1 MTEANSDSTL
11 ILPALLFDG
20 TGSSAKTDQAVLI
33 ADGAISAVGD
43 SGRIVASAPPSSET
57 IELGSACLTPGLI
70 DGHTHLS
77 LAGDDRDYIGQFAD
91 SDEVMV
97 LTGAMNMCKHLAA
110 GITSIREHGA
120 RNMVGF
126 ALKEGWSRG
135 YIPGPTMLVSGRP
148 LTCTGGHFHMC
159 NEVADGEAE
168 IRKSVRRL
176 VHDGA
181 DYIKIMASGGGT
193 IGTEPGVAS
202 YSQEELHA
210 AVHEAANF
218 GRVTAAHC
226 RARESMLRAVKAG
239 IHLIEHA
246 EFLDPEMNYSFDP
259 KLAEMMVD
267 SGVWVSPT
275 IQASISYQRSLQ
287 LEQLR
292 EANQLTSAQA
302 VELDEL
308 LDKRTR
314 RLEVLRRMLEYDL
327 RERIVPGTD
336 SGVRNL
342 AFGHMDFE
350 LRLLVEVGFT
360 PAEALKA
367 ATAIAATAVGLNDRG
382 TIEPGKVADLAAF
395 EGDPTKDI
403 EALSQVVAVFQAG
416 RRVH

>member
-1 MTEANSDSTL
+1 MTDRNGNSTL

-20 TGSSAKTDQAVLI
+20 TGSAAKPDQAVLI
-33 ADGAISAVGD
+33 AAEAIVAVGD
-43 SGRIVASAPPSSET
+43 KEQIVANAPPTAET
-57 IELGSACLTPGLI
+57 IELSSACLTPGLI

-77 LAGDDRDYIGQFAD
+77 LAGDDRDYTGMFAD

-97 LTGAMNMCKHLAA
+97 LTGAMNMREHLAA

-126 ALKEGWSRG
+126 ALKEGLDRG
-135 YIPGPTMLVSGRP
+135 YIPGPSMLVSGRP
-148 LTCTGGHFHMC
+148 LTCSGGHFHMC
-159 NEVADGEAE
+159 NEVADGDAE

-176 VHDGA
+176 VHEGA

-193 IGTEPGVAS
+193 PGTTPGIAS
-202 YSQEELHA
+202 YTQEELHA

-246 EFLDPEMNYSFDP
+246 EYLDPNNNYSFDP
-259 KLAEMMVD
+259 KLTEMMVD

-275 IQASISYQRSLQ
+275 IQASTGY
-287 LEQLR
+287 
-292 EANQLTSAQA
+292 QLTLELERRRDTSQLTPAEE
-302 VELDEL
+302 VELGEL
-308 LDKRTR
+308 LERRTG

-336 SGVRNL
+336 SGVRYL

-367 ATAIAATAVGLNDRG
+367 ATATSATAVGLEDRG

-395 EGDPTKDI
+395 AGDPTKDI
-403 EALSQVVAVFQAG
+403 GALSRVEAVFQAG
-416 RRVH
+416 RRVY